1 MSDKGKL
8 KSIHAPKE
16 SGDSEGQRKLYS
28 EDVFEEVTSHVS
40 VYYYTKRLT
49 ERSSEDNE
57 KSTK

>member
-16 SGDSEGQRKLYS
+16 SNDSEGQRKLYS
-28 EDVFEEVTSHVS
+28 KDVFEEVTSHVS